1 MGLRRMARVIKRYE
15 NRKLYD
21 TAAKRYVSLEDI
33 AALVRD
39 GEEVTV
45 LDNASGADLTS
56 STLAK
61 IISGETAGGA
71 EVRPEFLH
79 QVLRFGNR
87 FVAGGVEGV
96 QQGVDR
102 LIEAS
107 LERLGPVREVREE
120 MAKVRRRLEN
130 LERLIQQLSVEEQ
143 NVNDT
148 ESADGRSG
156 ERAGEEQT

>member
-1 MGLRRMARVIKRYE
+1 MARVIKRYD

-33 AALVRD
+33 AGLVRQ
-39 GEEVTV
+39 GEEVSV
-45 LDNASGADLTS
+45 LDNSSGADLTS

-61 IISGETAGGA
+61 VISGETAA
-71 EVRPEFLH
+71 SSEVRPEFLH

-107 LERLGPVREVREE
+107 LERLGPVREVRKE
-120 MAKVRRRLEN
+120 MARVRERLEK
-130 LERLIQQLSVEEQ
+130 LERLVDQLTAEER

-148 ESADGRSG
+148 EPTDGR
-156 ERAGEEQT
+156 AGQPAGGDQNKP

>member
-1 MGLRRMARVIKRYE
+1 MARVIKRYE

-33 AALVRD
+33 AGLVRQ
-39 GEEVTV
+39 GEEISV
-45 LDNASGADLTS
+45 LDNASGSDLTS

-61 IISGETAGGA
+61 VISGETAGS
-71 EVRPEFLH
+71 EVQPEFLH

-96 QQGVDR
+96 QQGLDR

-107 LERLGPVREVREE
+107 IERLGPVREVRKE
-120 MAKVRRRLEN
+120 MTGVRERLEK
-130 LERLIQQLSVEEQ
+130 LERLVEQLTAEER
-143 NVNDT
+143 NVNNT
-148 ESADGRSG
+148 ESTDGRSG
-156 ERAGEEQT
+156 EPAGGNQT

>member
-1 MGLRRMARVIKRYE
+1 MARVIKRYE

-33 AALVRD
+33 AGLVRQ
-39 GEEVTV
+39 GEEVAV

-61 IISGETAGGA
+61 VISGETAGST
-71 EVRPEFLH
+71 EVQPEFLH

-107 LERLGPVREVREE
+107 LERLGPVRDVRKEMARVRE
-120 MAKVRRRLEN
+120 RLEK
-130 LERLIQQLSVEEQ
+130 LERLVEQLSAEER

-148 ESADGRSG
+148 ESTDGRSG
-156 ERAGEEQT
+156 EPAGGDQTQS

>member
-1 MGLRRMARVIKRYE
+1 MPRVIKRYE

-21 TAAKRYVSLEDI
+21 TEAKRYVSLDDI
-33 AALVRD
+33 SELVRG
-39 GEEVTV
+39 GEEISV

-61 IISGETAGGA
+61 IISGETAGSV

-87 FVAGGVEGV
+87 FVSGGVEGV
-96 QQGVDR
+96 QQGLDR

-107 LERLGPVREVREE
+107 LERLGPVRQVREE
-120 MAKVRRRLEN
+120 MARVRERIDK
-130 LERLIQQLSVEEQ
+130 LERLIEQMTAEESH
-143 NVNDT
+143 VNDT

-156 ERAGEEQT
+156 GAAGREEQT